1 MTDRE
6 DSMYRGRDDER
17 IARMKEQ
24 MQHQGIDY
32 LILRLAE
39 NVLYTTGYWPIF
51 GASMAVFPLDGE
63 ATIFFVEGEQEFV
76 ADGWVKDARPYKFL
90 DIEVLASPTR
100 DFATMLKALW
110 KEKGY
115 NWQGTIG
122 YEGSFELVGANNVSA
137 EARVPTE
144 SSIRMLHE
152 VFPKAK
158 LADASDAIRKARI
171 IKSKMEVDLLRR
183 ACDVVCFGYAAA
195 RLIMIPGLSEAEV
208 SGLVEAAI
216 YGKGVGYEGVRRARG
231 YCFTMSG
238 PNGALSWR
246 PFCIASDRKLQ
257 REDVV
262 LLELDGFADGYFID
276 LTRTMSVGE
285 PTPRAQEI
293 WGVINEATDAALAVI
308 KPGVRAAELNRA
320 AKQVVNARGYGQYFE
335 YHVGHG
341 VGLQFHEPPTL
352 HPKSTE
358 ILEPGMTFAVEPGI
372 YIDGWGGV
380 RIEENVVVTQD
391 GYECLSLFPRDL

>member
-1 MTDRE
+1 MF
-6 DSMYRGRDDER
+6 RGRDDER
-17 IARMKEQ
+17 VARMKGQ
-24 MQHQGIDY
+24 MREAGLDY

-90 DIEVLASPTR
+90 DIDALASPTR
-100 DFATMLKALW
+100 DFARMLNALW

-115 NWQGTIG
+115 DRKGSIG

-137 EARVPTE
+137 EARVPAE
-144 SSIRMLHE
+144 SSIRMLYE
-152 VFPKAK
+152 TFPDAR
-158 LADASDAIRKARI
+158 LMDASDAIRKARI
-171 IKSKMEVDLLRR
+171 IKSRMEVDMLRI
-183 ACDVVCFGYAAA
+183 ACDIVCLGYAAA
-195 RLIMIPGLSEAEV
+195 RQLMIPGLTEAEV
-208 SGLVEAAI
+208 SGAVESAI
-216 YGKGVGYEGVRRARG
+216 YGKGVGYDGVRRARG
-231 YCFTMSG
+231 YCFAMSG

-257 REDVV
+257 RQDVV

-285 PTPRAQEI
+285 PTARAQEI
-293 WGVINEATDAALAVI
+293 WGVIDEATDAALNVI
-308 KPGVRAAELNRA
+308 KPGVPASELNRA
-320 AKQVVNARGYGQYFE
+320 AKDVVNARGYGQYFE

-358 ILEPGMTFAVEPGI
+358 ILSPGMTFAVEPGI

-380 RIEENVVVTQD
+380 RIEENVVVTSD
-391 GYECLSLFPRDL
+391 GFECLSLYPRDL